1 MPFKDA
7 LREVSDGIVID
18 LEVTPGSK
26 HPCVP
31 SGYNPWRKR
40 IEVKLSQAAQKGKA
54 NEQLIEQLAALFGV
68 AGSSVS
74 IISGAK
80 NSQKSI
86 LVKKVNMG
94 HAIEVLGRNIEY

>member
-7 LREVSDGIVID
+7 LREVSEGVVID

-26 HPCVP
+26 HTCVP

-54 NEQLIEQLAALFGV
+54 NEQLIENIADLFKV
-68 AGSSVS
+68 ASSSVS
-74 IISGAK
+74 IISGNK

-86 LVKKVNMG
+86 LVKAVDMDF
-94 HAIEVLGRNIEY
+94 ALSVLERSIKD

>member
-26 HPCVP
+26 HACVP

-40 IEVKLSQAAQKGKA
+40 IEVKLSQTAQKGKA

-86 LVKKVNMG
+86 LVKEVEMDL
-94 HAIEVLGRNIEY
+94 AVTVLGKKIND

>member
-26 HPCVP
+26 HTCIP

-40 IEVKLSQAAQKGKA
+40 IEVKLSKAAQKGKA
-54 NEQLIEQLAALFGV
+54 NEQLIEHLAVLFDI
-68 AGSSVS
+68 SSSSIS
-74 IISGAK
+74 IINGAK
-80 NSQKSI
+80 SSQKSI
-86 LVKKVNMG
+86 LIKTVNIDL
-94 HAIEVLGRNIEY
+94 AVSVLGKNTED